1 MYVLRAALLCKQQER
16 EMKEKTNCS
25 ILFHVIKTTTHR
37 QSLCEPLYNY
47 NTIHKK
53 KEKTNC
59 SILFHVIKKQRIGS
73 HCVSHCILI
82 TLYIWIYLFC
92 SSVVRVAQFTG
103 KTQPALSELQVYTYL
118 T

>member
-16 EMKEKTNCS
+16 EMSILFHVIKTTTHRQSLCEPLYNYNTIHKKKEKTNCS

-59 SILFHVIKKQRIGS
+59 SILS
-73 HCVSHCILI
+73 MS
-82 TLYIWIYLFC
+82 
-92 SSVVRVAQFTG
+92 
-103 KTQPALSELQVYTYL
+103 
-118 T
+118 